1 MITPPPSAVD
11 QRTPPS
17 AGASSGAA
25 GRQASRKARPEFW
38 GTVPLVLVGLALLG
52 SVAIPARQTWRITT
66 LLRETT
72 RVLAPARLLVEQ
84 LQTGLATEL
93 VALQSYAL
101 SGDSARLARYRTAAA
116 DDERRLVALEGL
128 ATRFDTASAD
138 HAHII
143 RSRIDS
149 WRRLNDALM
158 AQGGSRAGFAAALQ
172 AGRAQYDSS
181 LHAIVV
187 LSSDIAAEAVARD
200 NQVRALEHLSIVSNA
215 VLVLAALVAMSG
227 VAILTLRERQL
238 TATLRRRVAEEA
250 ALREAAEVLSEAYTV
265 DEVTQRIA
273 ESALATVA
281 GRGAFVELIGARPGE
296 SPDVVVRAVAGS
308 GVPPLQAVCP
318 FAGSY
323 TERAVTSG
331 APMLIED
338 LSCPEQSG
346 AIRTMPNAGG
356 SAIVV
361 PLGSDT
367 TPMGALFV
375 MSAAPGHFRPDD
387 VTRAGIF
394 GHLAALTY
402 EKVRLLEEAH
412 DRRRALERVIQS
424 RSRLMRGF
432 SHDVK
437 NPIGAADGFAELMSI
452 GVYGELT
459 TKQQASIDRMRRN
472 MHSALAL
479 IDDLHELA
487 RGETGNLALVHEPVD
502 LAAVARALSEEYHA
516 AAQGRGLSLSVE
528 AERES
533 MVVETD
539 RARVRQIASNLL
551 SNAIKYTAHGS
562 VTVRVRHQAGPP
574 GDARGWAVLEVA
586 DSGAGIPS
594 DKQDYIFEE
603 FSRLGAGDTAGA
615 GLGLAISKM
624 LAREL
629 GGRISIASEVG
640 RGSTFTLWLPLR
652 RAE

>member
-1 MITPPPSAVD
+1 MRRV
-11 QRTPPS
+11 
-17 AGASSGAA
+17 
-25 GRQASRKARPEFW
+25 SRNARPGFW
-38 GTVPLVLVGLALLG
+38 GTAPLVLVCLALLG
-52 SVAIPARQTWRITT
+52 SVAIPARQTWRITA

-72 RVLAPARLLVEQ
+72 QVLAPARLLVEQ

-101 SGDSARLARYRTAAA
+101 SGDIARLTRYRTAAA
-116 DDERRLVALEGL
+116 DDERRLAALEGL
-128 ATRFDTASAD
+128 ATGFNTTSAD
-138 HAHII
+138 HAHLI
-143 RSRIDS
+143 RSRIGD

-158 AQGGSRAGFAAALQ
+158 AQAGSHARFAAALQ
-172 AGRAQYDSS
+172 AGQAQYDSS
-181 LHAIVV
+181 VHAIVG

-200 NQVRALEHLSIVSNA
+200 NQVSALEHLSIVSNA
-215 VLVLAALVAMSG
+215 ALVLAALVAMSG

-238 TATLRRRVAEEA
+238 TATLRHRVEEEA
-250 ALREAAEVLSEAYTV
+250 ALREAAEALSGAYTV
-265 DEVTQRIA
+265 DEVTHRIA

-281 GRGAFVELIGARPGE
+281 GRGAFVELIEARPGE
-296 SPDVVVRAVAGS
+296 WPDAVVRAVAGS

-323 TERAVTSG
+323 AERATTSG

-338 LSCPEQSG
+338 LSCPEQLG
-346 AIRTMPNAGG
+346 AIRTLPNASG

-361 PLGSDT
+361 PLGSDS

-375 MSAAPGHFRPDD
+375 LSDTAGHFHPDD
-387 VTRAGIF
+387 VARAGIF

-402 EKVRLLEEAH
+402 EKVRLLEDAH
-412 DRRRALERVIQS
+412 DRRRALERVIES

-452 GVYGELT
+452 GAYGELT
-459 TKQQASIDRMRRN
+459 AGQQASIDRMRRN
-472 MHSALAL
+472 IHSALAL

-487 RGETGNLALVHEPVD
+487 RGETGNLALVHEAVD
-502 LAAVARALSEEYHA
+502 IAALARALSEEYHA
-516 AAQGRGLSLSVE
+516 AAHGRGLSLSVE
-528 AERES
+528 TERHS
-533 MVVETD
+533 LVVETD
-539 RARVRQIASNLL
+539 RGRVRQIASNLL
-551 SNAIKYTAHGS
+551 SNAIKYTVHGS
-562 VTVRVRHQAGPP
+562 VTVRVQHQAGPL
-574 GDARGWAVLEVA
+574 GDARGWAVLEVT

-594 DKQDYIFEE
+594 DKHDYIFEE
-603 FSRLGAGDTAGA
+603 FSRLSVGDTTGA